1 MLLLKSIKYSDFLN
15 LHLMSSFLGFPG
27 SAVVKNLPAKAGD
40 TGSISGLGRSPGEGN
55 GKPSPVFLPG
65 KFHGER
71 SLVGYSPWG
80 CKESDMTEYR
90 MHSCFLFQDAIIKFS
105 HVSLRLLLTMAVLSM
120 LFKDA

>member
-1 MLLLKSIKYSDFLN
+1 
-15 LHLMSSFLGFPG
+15 MSSFLGFPG
-27 SAVVKNLPAKAGD
+27 GAVVKNLPAKAGD

-80 CKESDMTEYR
+80 CKESDMT
-90 MHSCFLFQDAIIKFS
+90 
-105 HVSLRLLLTMAVLSM
+105 
-120 LFKDA
+120 